1 MLNKYIVT
9 VQELHETKY
18 LVSNAVAPQQA
29 QEWIEIYIEDDLS
42 ELIGQNISEI
52 SSDFVTDGR
61 NNIVENLKDIKVEKV
76 GEQKKHKNNTEW
88 LKDVNPDVPN
98 MGCTC
103 GYDEEEDVSTMDGNL
118 SDIQEAYKGFIKKH
132 APNWNNEETCCPD
145 DKCNCNS

>member
-1 MLNKYIVT
+1 MSKTLKFPQHDYIVT
-9 VQELHETKY
+9 VQELHETQY
-18 LVSNAVAPQQA
+18 LVKNAVAPQQA

-42 ELIGQNISEI
+42 ELIGQNITEL
-52 SSDFVTDGR
+52 SSNFVTDGR

-103 GYDEEEDVSTMDGNL
+103 GYDEEETKYHE
-118 SDIQEAYKGFIKKH
+118 Q
-132 APNWNNEETCCPD
+132 ETCCPD

>member
-42 ELIGQNISEI
+42 ELIGQNIAEI
-52 SSDFVTDGR
+52 SSNFVTDGR

-76 GEQKKHKNNTEW
+76 GEQKKHKNG
-88 LKDVNPDVPN
+88 LKQRK
-98 MGCTC
+98 
-103 GYDEEEDVSTMDGNL
+103 L
-118 SDIQEAYKGFIKKH
+118 SLMVIRPTI
-132 APNWNNEETCCPD
+132 
-145 DKCNCNS
+145 